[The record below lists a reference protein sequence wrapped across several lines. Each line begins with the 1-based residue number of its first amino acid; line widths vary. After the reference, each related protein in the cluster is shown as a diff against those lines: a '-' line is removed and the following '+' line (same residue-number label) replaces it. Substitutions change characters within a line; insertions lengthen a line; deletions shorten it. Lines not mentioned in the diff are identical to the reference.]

1 MKLKQLEGLLGGL
14 TQFSDPKLELEQ
26 YATGPHIASRML
38 YMAENSFNDITGKVV
53 ADFGCGCGTLAV
65 ASALLDAEHVLG
77 IDIDPQSLELAQENA
92 ADLELDIDLVWSDIK
107 SLNLKGVHVDT
118 VVMNPPFGTRRNGAD
133 MEFLSMALQVA
144 SQAVYSLHKTSTR
157 EHIKKAALRGFN
169 AISAEVLCELRYNLP
184 RTYKLHK
191 KKEIDIAVDLWRF
204 VPNAQRRS

>member
-1 MKLKQLEGLLGGL
+1 
-14 TQFSDPKLELEQ
+14 
-26 YATGPHIASRML
+26 
-38 YMAENSFNDITGKVV
+38 
-53 ADFGCGCGTLAV
+53 
-65 ASALLDAEHVLG
+65 
-77 IDIDPQSLELAQENA
+77 
-92 ADLELDIDLVWSDIK
+92 
-107 SLNLKGVHVDT
+107 
-118 VVMNPPFGTRRNGAD
+118 